1 MEGNFDE
8 KVVETLFLSV
18 PIFFFFFFFFLTLQ
32 ATKRM
37 FIPRLVIMIQM
48 VGMVM
53 MNVHELA

>member
-37 FIPRLVIMIQM
+37 FIPRLVIMIPD
-48 VGMVM
+48 GGDGDD
-53 MNVHELA
+53 ECA